1 VELVDEAGNY
11 LQQLRPQMGG
21 LGAQGSKSSMDPA
34 LASQEVGY
42 NLRGSR
48 SFSPVTGWWFRTFGL
63 FFHSVGNGIIIPT
76 DFHSIIFQR
85 GRLLYHQTGKLK
97 WPFGG
102 LAIPCLQKKSHCYW
116 LYPLIVG

>member
-1 VELVDEAGNY
+1 MFFGYSRSCFLENAWKQLQVELVDKAGNY

-63 FFHSVGNGIIIPT
+63 
-76 DFHSIIFQR
+76 
-85 GRLLYHQTGKLK
+85 
-97 WPFGG
+97 
-102 LAIPCLQKKSHCYW
+102 
-116 LYPLIVG
+116 